1 MRKLI
6 YTKLLLLMVLSLAVA
21 CKKEADTPSPAP
33 EVQTVHYRASIRTD
47 VDSKATLGNGMAYQ
61 YEAGDRVYLESA
73 DGTLYGFLDLAEES
87 GIGNH
92 EAYFEGN
99 LTYTGTLPRDPNPSV
114 NLVLVSVADNLHTVT
129 DGQVDPVTESSY
141 GPGKWATSL
150 QEAVRHLSHFTGSG
164 QFSDGSFTL
173 HQRSSFL
180 QCSVK
185 MTLSQAPVNRVITA
199 RLLNNSVLLR
209 EVNVP
214 VPQAGTLPFVF
225 AFPGGDVSLENA
237 QLVIEWK
244 DAENADQSKGF
255 TVANQ
260 TLAANTY
267 YTISRATYSYD
278 GFCITAISDGT
289 TIKFNYDGIQY
300 SVDYGDTWIPYTA
313 QFPLNANAVAWI
325 KGNRTNYTNSGTDS
339 NGTPS
344 NKPIFEANKK
354 CYISGNVMSLLAD
367 ENSLAEGAFHGAFSK
382 GTTAV
387 TYIDVAPDNP
397 LILPKLSSR
406 CYLQMFRSC
415 TSLSSLVG
423 IKLPSGSAALSP
435 RCFDSM
441 FYGCTGITS
450 IPEGFL
456 PYTQLAFACY
466 REMFEACTNLD
477 SVPSSLLPALNLEKA
492 CYCRMFWGCSKLE
505 VAPDLLATTPAPACY
520 FQLFR
525 NCTRIRYVKCLLLLT
540 PEQRVVY
547 TNPNSKVY
555 DDTADP
561 RPTNL
566 ENWNMISSWSVFN
579 KWLVTSSNQPL
590 NNVSTAQFIKNPEM
604 TYWRVSNNPPG
615 ITGSVNW
622 MGVVPSNWTM
632 TDYTEPI
639 NW

>member
-73 DGTLYGFLDLAEES
+73 DGTLYGFLDMAEES

-129 DGQVDPVTESSY
+129 GGKVDPVTESSY

-173 HQRSSFL
+173 HQQSSFL

-199 RLLNNSVLLR
+199 RLINNSVLLR

-244 DAENADQSKGF
+244 DAENADQSKDF

-267 YTISRATYSYD
+267 YSISRATYSYD

-313 QFPLNANAVAWI
+313 QFTLNANAVAWI
-325 KGNRTNYTNSGTDS
+325 KGNRTNYKNAGTDTWE
-339 NGTPS
+339 TPA
-344 NKPIFEANKK
+344 NKPIFDANKK
-354 CYISGNVMSLLAD
+354 CYISGNIMSLLAD
-367 ENSLAEGAFHGAFSK
+367 KEHLSESAFQGAFSK
-382 GTTAV
+382 GSGTAV
-387 TYIDVAPDNP
+387 NYIDIHPDNP
-397 LILPKLSSR
+397 LILPVTTLASK
-406 CYLQMFRSC
+406 CYMQM
-415 TSLSSLVG
+415 
-423 IKLPSGSAALSP
+423 
-435 RCFDSM
+435 
-441 FYGCTGITS
+441 
-450 IPEGFL
+450 
-456 PYTQLAFACY
+456 
-466 REMFEACTNLD
+466 
-477 SVPSSLLPALNLEKA
+477 
-492 CYCRMFWGCSKLE
+492 
-505 VAPDLLATTPAPACY
+505 
-520 FQLFR
+520 FR
-525 NCTRIRYVKCLLLLT
+525 NCTSLT
-540 PEQRVVY
+540 RAPKFRVEG
-547 TNPNSKVY
+547 
-555 DDTADP
+555 TAY
-561 RPTNL
+561 RCCYNMFRECTNL
-566 ENWNMISSWSVFN
+566 TDISGIELPAMELSVDCYRELLR
-579 KWLVTSSNQPL
+579 KCTSLTGAAPKLPAPILVQECYRQMFSEGTKITTITCLATDISAL
-590 NNVSTAQFIKNPEM
+590 NCLDDWVAN
-604 TYWRVSNNPPG
+604 
-615 ITGSVNW
+615 
-622 MGVVPSNWTM
+622 VPSGGTFYKAPGVNYPSGQDGIPASWTVVEV
-632 TDYTEPI
+632 TE
-639 NW
+639 

>member
-1 MRKLI
+1 
-6 YTKLLLLMVLSLAVA
+6 MVLSLAVA

-73 DGTLYGFLDLAEES
+73 DGTLYGFLDMAEES

-99 LTYTGTLPRDPNPSV
+99 LTYVGTLPRDPNPSV

-129 DGQVDPVTESSY
+129 GGKVDPVTESSY

-173 HQRSSFL
+173 HQQSSFL

-244 DAENADQSKGF
+244 DAENADQSKDF

-278 GFCITAISDGT
+278 GFCITATKDNT
-289 TIKFNYDGIQY
+289 TITFNYNYSNSGIEY
-300 SVDYGDTWIPYTA
+300 SVDYGDTWVQYTKA
-313 QFPLNANAVAWI
+313 FILNKDEVAWI
-325 KGNRTNYTNSGTDS
+325 KGTGSNYKNEKANDQWW
-339 NGTPS
+339 NPAD
-344 NKPIFEANKK
+344 KPIFRATGL
-354 CYISGNVMSLLAD
+354 CYISGNIMSLLSD
-367 ENSLAEGAFHGAFSK
+367 QEHLSESAFQGAFSR

-387 TYIDVAPDNP
+387 DYIDIDPDNP
-397 LILPKLSSR
+397 LILPVRNLAVR
-406 CYLQMFRSC
+406 CYMRMFHNC
-415 TSLSSLVG
+415 TSLTTAPTFCVEGTAEKCCYNMFRKCSNLKDVSG
-423 IKLPSGSAALSP
+423 IELPAMTLTL
-435 RCFDSM
+435 D
-441 FYGCTGITS
+441 
-450 IPEGFL
+450 
-456 PYTQLAFACY
+456 CY
-466 REMFEACTNLD
+466 RELLRECNKVKTAP
-477 SVPSSLLPALNLEKA
+477 VLPAKTLVKE
-492 CYCRMFWGCSKLE
+492 CYRQMFANSGVNKIVC
-505 VAPDLLATTPAPACY
+505 LATDISAA
-520 FQLFR
+520 
-525 NCTRIRYVKCLLLLT
+525 NCLT
-540 PEQRVVY
+540 E
-547 TNPNSKVY
+547 
-555 DDTADP
+555 
-561 RPTNL
+561 
-566 ENWNMISSWSVFN
+566 
-579 KWLVTSSNQPL
+579 WLSGV
-590 NNVSTAQFIKNPEM
+590 
-604 TYWRVSNNPPG
+604 
-615 ITGSVNW
+615 TGSGTFFKAP
-622 MGVVPSNWTM
+622 GVEYPRDMHGIPANWTVVEV
-632 TDYTEPI
+632 TE
-639 NW
+639 

>member
-73 DGTLYGFLDLAEES
+73 DGTLYGFLDMAGES

-114 NLVLVSVADNLHTVT
+114 NLVLVSVADILHTVT
-129 DGQVDPVTESSY
+129 GGKVDPVTESSY

-173 HQRSSFL
+173 HQQSSFL

-199 RLLNNSVLLR
+199 RLINNSVLLR

-244 DAENADQSKGF
+244 DAENADQSKDF

-267 YTISRATYSYD
+267 YSISRATYSYD

-313 QFPLNANAVAWI
+313 QFTLNANAVAWI
-325 KGNRTNYTNSGTDS
+325 KGNRTNYKNAGTDTWE
-339 NGTPS
+339 TPA
-344 NKPIFEANKK
+344 NKPIFDANKK
-354 CYISGNVMSLLAD
+354 CYISGNIMSLLAD
-367 ENSLAEGAFHGAFSK
+367 KEHLSESAFQGAFSK
-382 GTTAV
+382 GSGTAV
-387 TYIDVAPDNP
+387 NYIDIHPDNP
-397 LILPKLSSR
+397 LILPVTTLASQ
-406 CYLQMFRSC
+406 CYMQM
-415 TSLSSLVG
+415 
-423 IKLPSGSAALSP
+423 
-435 RCFDSM
+435 
-441 FYGCTGITS
+441 
-450 IPEGFL
+450 
-456 PYTQLAFACY
+456 
-466 REMFEACTNLD
+466 
-477 SVPSSLLPALNLEKA
+477 
-492 CYCRMFWGCSKLE
+492 
-505 VAPDLLATTPAPACY
+505 
-520 FQLFR
+520 FR
-525 NCTRIRYVKCLLLLT
+525 NCTSLT
-540 PEQRVVY
+540 RAPKFRVEG
-547 TNPNSKVY
+547 
-555 DDTADP
+555 TAY
-561 RPTNL
+561 RCCYNMFRECTNL
-566 ENWNMISSWSVFN
+566 TDISGIELPALTLSQDCYRELLRKCTKLKGAAPKLPAPKLAKECYKQMFSDGTQITTIICLATDISATDCLSQW
-579 KWLVTSSNQPL
+579 
-590 NNVSTAQFIKNPEM
+590 M
-604 TYWRVSNNPPG
+604 TGLPSKGTFYKAPG
-615 ITGSVNW
+615 MDGFAPGQNGIPNG
-622 MGVVPSNWTM
+622 WTVEE
-632 TDYTEPI
+632 YTE
-639 NW
+639 